1 MQDFDIRPVAERFRF
16 EGKFASASEVRSGHI
31 NRTYRLTFSDPDGE
45 YILQR
50 INNHVFRQPEVVMD
64 NILKVTE
71 HLRRKLV
78 EMGASPERRVL
89 EFVRAL
95 DGRPLFIDESGGSWR
110 AYRYVGNARAYDRV
124 EKPEHFQEAG
134 RAFGE
139 FQRLL
144 ADFPASE
151 LGETI
156 PNFHHTPSRFDA
168 FARAAH
174 EDKAGRAKGVRG
186 EIRFFLDRRHA
197 AHEIVGRDLPLRVT
211 HNDTKISNVLFDDA
225 SEKAICVI
233 DLDTVMPGSSLYDFG
248 DAIRYGATTAAED
261 EKDASRMVLSMELF
275 SRFAAGFVPEADGFL
290 TRREMELLPLGAK
303 VITFENGMRFLM
315 DYLEGDT
322 YYKTAYPEHNLA
334 RARTQIALLRDIELR
349 FGEMTEVVRRLL
361 K

>member
-1 MQDFDIRPVAERFRF
+1 LAERFRF
-16 EGKFASASEVRSGHI
+16 EGRFASASEVLSGHI
-31 NRTYRLTFSDPDGE
+31 NRTYRLRFTNPDGE

-50 INNHVFRQPEVVMD
+50 INAHVFRRPEVVMD

-78 EMGASPERRVL
+78 SMGAPPERRVL
-89 EFVRAL
+89 EFVAAV
-95 DGRPLFIDESGGSWR
+95 GGGPLFVDGNGGNWR
-110 AYRYVGNARAYDRV
+110 AYRYVGGARAYDLV

-139 FQRLL
+139 FQKLL

-151 LGETI
+151 LRETI

-168 FARAAH
+168 FARSVD
-174 EDKAGRAKGVRG
+174 EDSVGRAKNVRD
-186 EIRFFLDRRHA
+186 EIRFFLDRRET
-197 AHEIVGRDLPLRVT
+197 AHEIVGRDLPLRVA
-211 HNDTKISNVLFDDA
+211 HNDTKISNVLFDEE

-233 DLDTVMPGSSLYDFG
+233 DLDTVMPGSALYDFG

-261 EKDASRMVLSMELF
+261 EKDASKMGLSMELF

-290 TRREMELLPLGAK
+290 SRRELELLPLGAR

-315 DYLEGDT
+315 DYLEGDA

-334 RARTQIALLRDIELR
+334 RARTQIALLKDIERR
-349 FGEMTEVVRRLL
+349 FAEMEEVVRRLI
-361 K
+361 KP